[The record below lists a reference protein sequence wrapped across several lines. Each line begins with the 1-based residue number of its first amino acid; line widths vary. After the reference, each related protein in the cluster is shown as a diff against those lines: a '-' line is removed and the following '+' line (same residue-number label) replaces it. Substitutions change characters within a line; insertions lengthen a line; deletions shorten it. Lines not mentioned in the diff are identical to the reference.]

1 MNFFLLDFVRNATGS
16 EKKGSG
22 MNPWCLQNSFNF
34 SFIWRRK
41 KNFFFPI
48 WFFLICTPWESASLN
63 FIFFSIC
70 IKYPALPIWGHL
82 SSNERALPGFSRG
95 ALWGQGGDWRG
106 GVAPHAEALESS
118 VPRVADT
125 GRGVVPEHQPQVL
138 QIQRLLQVQDT
149 ETELTLFYFPFT
161 R

>member
-1 MNFFLLDFVRNATGS
+1 MKGHSLGSPEEPCGARAGTG
-16 EKKGSG
+16 G
-22 MNPWCLQNSFNF
+22 
-34 SFIWRRK
+34 
-41 KNFFFPI
+41 
-48 WFFLICTPWESASLN
+48 
-63 FIFFSIC
+63 
-70 IKYPALPIWGHL
+70 
-82 SSNERALPGFSRG
+82 
-95 ALWGQGGDWRG
+95 G